1 MSRDDG
7 YFNVADFG
15 PVGTQNDT
23 ATIAAAVAAAK
34 ATITKWGSKGLFF
47 PPGTNYTVTSPI
59 DFRGISNVRCDGW
72 LLWSGPEANGPSFRF
87 GQPNSAGS
95 GRYIFHGIY
104 DLSNGY
110 AKRRHPLVQFSGL
123 RGGHVELG
131 VTNNFVEVF
140 AEPGPYVSTAWSR
153 FFLGQTWRLELRGT
167 PGKGNG
173 TGWINSNQFYGGALA
188 QLRIGGPW
196 VDVTSVAVNGSM
208 TRVTTATQHNF
219 VTGNL
224 VEMYNGSPV
233 AGRYGL
239 VTVVNATQFNISGSY
254 TGGSW
259 RCMSRS
265 GYSHNENTFYNPD
278 IEDSPALVFIHGSC
292 NHLLGCRMEA
302 KGQLVFGPDVFGN
315 TIEVSNTTHGR
326 MPDPGEGIDMEVVDY
341 GGGKNF
347 AGWFRVPKAWGL

>member
-15 PVGTQNDT
+15 PVGTKNDT

-34 ATITKWGSKGLFF
+34 ATITAWGSKGLYF

-59 DFRGISNVRCDGW
+59 DFRGISNVRCEGW
-72 LLWSGPEANGPSFRF
+72 LLWWGPEANRPSFRF
-87 GQPNSAGS
+87 GVPSKTSG
-95 GRYIFHGIY
+95 GRYIFNGLY
-104 DLSNGY
+104 DLSNGSHE
-110 AKRRHPLVQFSGL
+110 RRHPLVQFSGL
-123 RGGHVELG
+123 RGGHVEIG
-131 VTNNFVEVF
+131 ACNSFVEVY
-140 AEPGPYVSTAWSR
+140 AEPGQYESTAYSR

-167 PGKGNG
+167 PGAGAG

-239 VTVVNATQFNISGSY
+239 VTVVNATQFSISGSY

-347 AGWFRVPKAWGL
+347 AGWFRAPKAWGL

>member
-15 PVGTQNDT
+15 PVGTKNDT

-34 ATITKWGSKGLFF
+34 ATITAWGSKGLYF
-47 PPGTNYTVTSPI
+47 PPGTNYTISQPI
-59 DFRGISNVRCDGW
+59 DFRGISNVRCEGW
-72 LLWSGPEANGPSFRF
+72 IIWTGQATAPSLRF
-87 GQPNSAGS
+87 GVPSKTCA
-95 GRYIFHGIY
+95 GRYIFNGLY
-104 DLSNGY
+104 DISNGSHE
-110 AKRRHPLVQFSGL
+110 RRHPLVQFSGL
-123 RGGHVELG
+123 RGGHVEIG
-131 VTNNFVEVF
+131 ACNSFVEVY
-140 AEPGPYVSTAWSR
+140 AEPGQYESTAYSR

-167 PGKGNG
+167 PGSGPG
-173 TGWINSNQFYGGALA
+173 TGWINSNQFYGGALG

-239 VTVVNATQFNISGSY
+239 ITVVNATQFSISGSY

-265 GYSHNENTFYNPD
+265 GYFHNENTFYNPD
-278 IEDSPALVFIHGSC
+278 IEDSRLSSSSTGPAITYSDAAWRRRASSSSALMSSGTPSRC
-292 NHLLGCRMEA
+292 PTLRMGA
-302 KGQLVFGPDVFGN
+302 CPIRARASTWK
-315 TIEVSNTTHGR
+315 SA
-326 MPDPGEGIDMEVVDY
+326 DY